1 MAAWA
6 VFWNVRQYKRWTITD
21 DPDEMRGSGLMQM
34 IENKLSKASGVTYHD
49 LSGPQL
55 EPVPAK
61 SPHRKYLVLVAL
73 HMVHSDDPDVL
84 CEAADCSERTLHYV
98 KSRLRDHD
106 GVVFNH
112 DRNAKRYFVIETG
125 VLDLP
130 KVAQMMR
137 KLYPKRFA
145 YIQELGKQAA
155 VLEPIAED
163 GIDAREFIGQRIT
176 A

>member
-1 MAAWA
+1 MT
-6 VFWNVRQYKRWTITD
+6 RQ
-21 DPDEMRGSGLMQM
+21 
-34 IENKLSKASGVTYHD
+34 NKKQISDNPVTYHEMQAP
-49 LSGPQL
+49 SL

-73 HMVHSDDPDVL
+73 HMVHSDDPEML

-98 KSRLRDHD
+98 KNRLRDQD

-130 KVAQMMR
+130 KVVEMMR
-137 KLYPKRFA
+137 KLYPNRFA
-145 YIQELGKQAA
+145 YIQDLREKSGAPDEQQLWSADDS
-155 VLEPIAED
+155 EFNIA
-163 GIDAREFIGQRIT
+163 G
-176 A
+176 

>member
-1 MAAWA
+1 M
-6 VFWNVRQYKRWTITD
+6 T
-21 DPDEMRGSGLMQM
+21 PDETRGSGFMQM
-34 IENKLSKASGVTYHD
+34 IEKKLQKNTGVTYHD
-49 LSGPQL
+49 LNGPQL

-84 CEAADCSERTLHYV
+84 CEATDCSERTLHYV
-98 KSRLRDHD
+98 KSRLREHD

-137 KLYPKRFA
+137 KLYPNRFA
-145 YIQELGKQAA
+145 YIQELGKKTAA
-155 VLEPIAED
+155 LETIADTEIAP
-163 GIDAREFIGQRIT
+163 GEFIGQRIS

>member
-1 MAAWA
+1 MLKTQKIHKQRA
-6 VFWNVRQYKRWTITD
+6 
-21 DPDEMRGSGLMQM
+21 E
-34 IENKLSKASGVTYHD
+34 VTYHD
-49 LSGPQL
+49 LKGPRL

-73 HMVHSDDPDVL
+73 HMVHTDDPDLL

-98 KSRLRDHD
+98 KNRLRDHD

-130 KVAQMMR
+130 KVAAMMR
-137 KLYPKRFA
+137 KLYPRRFA
-145 YIQELGKQAA
+145 YIQELGRQSGGPVEAGTQPELLVQLSGA
-155 VLEPIAED
+155 GLEQKA
-163 GIDAREFIGQRIT
+163 G
-176 A
+176 